1 MQLFQEVTR
10 ALMQSVPAPQSG
22 AAFAETLMQELKSA
36 NFTDV
41 TCTSFSHPLEFDT
54 SDLVMFTVGPHGVFA
69 AMLKKLAAAGRT
81 DVQEEAR
88 QVSYTG
94 AASL

>member
-10 ALMQSVPAPQSG
+10 ALMQSMPAPQSG
-22 AAFAETLMQELKSA
+22 AAFAETLMQDLKSA

-54 SDLVMFTVGPHGVFA
+54 SDLVTFTVGPHGVFA

-81 DVQEEAR
+81 GVPEEAQ
-88 QVSYTG
+88 QVSHS
-94 AASL
+94 SLAPL